1 MEGLQRLLK
10 EPRVIE
16 AQPDLVVALR
26 WPQRVHELIKAIK
39 PIGVSFPHKVLSM
52 GVKGADKKRNAS
64 KARQVLLQPRLRPT
78 KQIPNVAQLLGEDGV
93 SLVKNMPQLNDGRVL
108 LVKWRIGLDVVVLFL
123 EDGNLVK
130 YIGDVAI

>member
-52 GVKGADKKRNAS
+52 PAIDVMKIRE
-64 KARQVLLQPRLRPT
+64 PRLRST

-108 LVKWRIGLDVVVLFL
+108 LVKWCIGLDVVVLFL

-130 YIGDVAI
+130 YIGDVAV